1 MHDKLDA
8 LSDLLLRLSRVP
20 GLGFLQDHAT
30 SLTNMKH
37 TVEGHISDFEVKK
50 QGLEEGAE
58 IVRASVRRKPK
69 SGQEVSTSRQS
80 ATGGDSPDGEMGG
93 EMGGDGSG
101 KVPVRDGKSKMKTK
115 PKGDLA
121 AQKKM
126 LQRKLKR

>member
-1 MHDKLDA
+1 MNDKLDA

-30 SLTNMKH
+30 SLTNLKH
-37 TVEGHISDFEVKK
+37 TVEGHIGDFEVKK

-58 IVRASVRRKPK
+58 ILRESVRRKPK
-69 SGQEVSTSRQS
+69 AGTAVSAPSRP
-80 ATGGDSPDGEMGG
+80 AAGGDPREGET
-93 EMGGDGSG
+93 GGDGSE
-101 KVPVRDGKSKMKTK
+101 KVPMRDGKSKMKTK

>member
-1 MHDKLDA
+1 MNDKLDA

-30 SLTNMKH
+30 SLTNLKH
-37 TVEGHISDFEVKK
+37 TVEGHIGDFEVKK

-58 IVRASVRRKPK
+58 ILRESVRRKPK
-69 SGQEVSTSRQS
+69 AGTAVSVPSRP
-80 ATGGDSPDGEMGG
+80 AVGGDPPEGKT
-93 EMGGDGSG
+93 GGDGSE